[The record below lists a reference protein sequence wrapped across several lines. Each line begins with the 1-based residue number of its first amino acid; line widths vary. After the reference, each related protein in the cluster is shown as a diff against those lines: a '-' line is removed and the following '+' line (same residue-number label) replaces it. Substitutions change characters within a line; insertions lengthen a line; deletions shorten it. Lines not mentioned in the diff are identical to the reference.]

1 MAEDSVTVPPEVRD
15 GLKRLQDAGAL
26 HDGQRDRA
34 IERAEEEGEEAT
46 VKWLRQVGPSVYERA
61 AQGRFVGGDER

>member
-26 HDGQRDRA
+26 HEGQRDRA
-34 IERAEEEGEEAT
+34 VERAKDEGLEPT
-46 VKWLRQVGPSVYERA
+46 VKWIQKVGPGIYDRA
-61 AQGRFVGGDER
+61 AAGRFVGGDEL